1 MSLLVV
7 RNRRLWIETFPVFLL
22 LLKSFVTVVL
32 KMTAE
37 RPESIQRRESEMGM
51 NSRYCTASCVIN
63 SASSSRGAIFFMKNE
78 ERERGQSVLNGSNI
92 ASMMTRRKSANT
104 LELSFTS
111 LSNTSRSR
119 LSSTCPLYP
128 TPLPSCC
135 PGTLPSFSTLP
146 ARTRRQF

>member
-7 RNRRLWIETFPVFLL
+7 RNRRLWIETFPVFL

-63 SASSSRGAIFFMKNE
+63 SASSSRGAIFFMKNTRKKDT
-78 ERERGQSVLNGSNI
+78 EREREREVN
-92 ASMMTRRKSANT
+92 RFKYRFYDDK
-104 LELSFTS
+104 EEK
-111 LSNTSRSR
+111 R
-119 LSSTCPLYP
+119 
-128 TPLPSCC
+128 
-135 PGTLPSFSTLP
+135 
-146 ARTRRQF
+146 

>member
-78 ERERGQSVLNGSNI
+78 EERH
-92 ASMMTRRKSANT
+92 
-104 LELSFTS
+104 
-111 LSNTSRSR
+111 
-119 LSSTCPLYP
+119 
-128 TPLPSCC
+128 
-135 PGTLPSFSTLP
+135 
-146 ARTRRQF
+146 

>member
-51 NSRYCTASCVIN
+51 NSILYRVVCNKQCFVVA
-63 SASSSRGAIFFMKNE
+63 RGY
-78 ERERGQSVLNGSNI
+78 L
-92 ASMMTRRKSANT
+92 
-104 LELSFTS
+104 
-111 LSNTSRSR
+111 
-119 LSSTCPLYP
+119 LYEK
-128 TPLPSCC
+128 
-135 PGTLPSFSTLP
+135 
-146 ARTRRQF
+146 

>member
-7 RNRRLWIETFPVFLL
+7 RNRRLWIETFPVFL

-63 SASSSRGAIFFMKNE
+63 SASSSRALFFLRSVRYKKNE
-78 ERERGQSVLNGSNI
+78 G
-92 ASMMTRRKSANT
+92 
-104 LELSFTS
+104 
-111 LSNTSRSR
+111 
-119 LSSTCPLYP
+119 
-128 TPLPSCC
+128 
-135 PGTLPSFSTLP
+135 
-146 ARTRRQF
+146 